1 MLSAPEIEE
10 LNDLTKH
17 YYVMRDELK
26 LVNEQVAELER
37 AVNDLSAR
45 LTHLNDKNK
54 QLNSRRSVILLA
66 YFLEHFALYC
76 LWFLRYAVNRTDVVF
91 FPLIT
96 QTWFTVVFVTSG
108 VIDLEKSETYLFYLT
123 VLSTILNTTLCIRL
137 SH

>member
-76 LWFLRYAVNRTDVVF
+76 LWFCDMR
-91 FPLIT
+91 LI
-96 QTWFTVVFVTSG
+96 
-108 VIDLEKSETYLFYLT
+108 ERMLFYGR
-123 VLSTILNTTLCIRL
+123 VCHKRCY
-137 SH
+137 